1 MKINSVVMGILKAFL
16 FIGFLPLILVG
27 LFYAFIFY
35 GGIVHLSDY
44 MKKKN

>member
-27 LFYAFIFY
+27 LFYLLIFY
-35 GGIVHLSDY
+35 GGTAHISDY
-44 MKKKN
+44 MKKKH

>member
-16 FIGFLPLILVG
+16 YIAFLPLILVG
-27 LFYAFIFY
+27 LFYVLIFY
-35 GGIVHLSDY
+35 GGIAHLCDY